1 MKDYEFNVRVRYAE
15 TDQMGVVYHGNYA
28 QYFEMGRVEWLRNL
42 GISYKWMEENGVMLP
57 VVSLQMDYKKPARYD
72 DLLRVKTI
80 LKSQTSVKIEF
91 DYEIYNEQNDLLTT
105 GYSMLVFVDMKT
117 GRPIVP
123 PSYVT
128 EKISG
133 IENCPNNKIEIY
145 NRWGIKVYETNSYN
159 TTGNI
164 FEGYSQARTTMNSNE
179 TLPAGTYFYFIEV
192 LNSNT
197 GETNKLSGYILIN

>member
-1 MKDYEFNVRVRYAE
+1 MKDYEFSVRVRYAE

-117 GRPIVP
+117 GRPMVP

-128 EKISG
+128 EKI
-133 IENCPNNKIEIY
+133 N
-145 NRWGIKVYETNSYN
+145 
-159 TTGNI
+159 
-164 FEGYSQARTTMNSNE
+164 Q
-179 TLPAGTYFYFIEV
+179 
-192 LNSNT
+192 
-197 GETNKLSGYILIN
+197 LI